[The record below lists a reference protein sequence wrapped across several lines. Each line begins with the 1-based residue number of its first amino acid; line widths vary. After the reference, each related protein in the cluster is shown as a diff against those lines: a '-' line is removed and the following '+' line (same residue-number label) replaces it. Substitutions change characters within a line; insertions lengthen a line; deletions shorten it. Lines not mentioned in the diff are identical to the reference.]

1 MHQTAIGHRSPNV
14 RFLLY
19 SILGPPFFVRFCRFD
34 AAMQRSSYAPIAR
47 QLREAQWICRQCAA
61 KHSRHAS
68 SVAVLSTQSS
78 SRSRRQ
84 IFSSPSAQTNSA
96 IVQQR
101 RWIGR
106 NYLKNIVAAEKDWQE
121 RSKQIENGDRKN
133 ILEVL
138 EERGFV
144 NQIVGSREQLQ
155 KLLQYRRVG
164 VYCGV
169 DPTAPSLHVG
179 HMVPFM
185 ALSWM
190 YIHGYPSTFL
200 LGGATSRIGDPEGRL
215 TAREQVGRQT
225 RSANMALMH
234 NQLKRFGPLMENYA
248 KRRGYER
255 EWAWRRA
262 LLNNAEW
269 HSTLPW
275 GTLIREMGQ
284 YVRLGPM
291 LGRDSVKNRMTHGD
305 GMSFAEFTYPLIQAW
320 DWWEMFQ
327 KGVQIQIGGAD
338 QFGNIL
344 QGAEAVKSAAKNKV
358 EWLEKVELEMKNTQE
373 LDKPDL
379 SEEPMGFTV
388 PLLTTANG
396 EKFGKS
402 AGNAMWLDASM
413 TSVFELYAVS
423 ERSVSFWGPES
434 DAF

>member
-1 MHQTAIGHRSPNV
+1 
-14 RFLLY
+14 
-19 SILGPPFFVRFCRFD
+19 
-34 AAMQRSSYAPIAR
+34 MQRSSYAPIAR
-47 QLREAQWICRQCAA
+47 RIRGASWICQRCAA
-61 KHSRHAS
+61 KQVRNAS
-68 SVAVLSTQSS
+68 SAAVLSTTQSS
-78 SRSRRQ
+78 NGTRRHLLL
-84 IFSSPSAQTNSA
+84 SSSLQSQSTAF
-96 IVQQR
+96 QQR

-106 NYLKNIVAAEKDWQE
+106 NYLKNIIAAENDWQQRAKE
-121 RSKQIENGDRKN
+121 IKDGDRKN
-133 ILEVL
+133 ILDIL

-144 NQIVGSREQLQ
+144 NQIVGSRDTL
-155 KLLQYRRVG
+155 KTLLQYRRVG

-215 TAREQVGRQT
+215 TAREKVGRQRRT
-225 RSANMALMH
+225 ANMALMH
-234 NQLKRFGPLMENYA
+234 NQLKRFGPLMEKYA
-248 KRRGYER
+248 GRRGYER

-269 HSTLPW
+269 HSKLPW
-275 GTLIREMGQ
+275 GEMMRTLGQ

-305 GMSFAEFTYPLIQAW
+305 GMSFAEFSYPLIQAW

-344 QGAEAVKSAAKNKV
+344 QGAEAVKSAAKNNT
-358 EWLEKVELEMKNTQE
+358 EWLEKVRSELKNSQE
-373 LDKPDL
+373 WEKPEVT
-379 SEEPMGFTV
+379 EEPVGFTV
-388 PLLTTANG
+388 PLLTTASG

-402 AGNAMWLDASM
+402 AGNAVWLDASM

-423 ERSVSFWGPES
+423 AIRHLMDYTNLCSSGSSQRTPMLRSTSSSSRSFHWIRS
-434 DAF
+434 RLS